1 MSDRLNERV
10 AQLFDDHRGVF
21 QPYIVGSMLEERRL
35 YYVRAHV
42 LLTPV
47 GAQYLS
53 AHRIVSGTPVPG
65 SCAMESCRTG
75 RLTSGS
81 SPQAPDSLSCPPEE
95 ESGVVKATLGV
106 ARGLS
111 AAAEYGFQ
119 TRPAQ

>member
-1 MSDRLNERV
+1 MSDRLNEL
-10 AQLFDDHRGVF
+10 ASHLSEDHGGFF
-21 QPYIVGSMLEERRL
+21 QPYIVGSMLEGRRL

-53 AHRIVSGTPVPG
+53 AHRIVSGTPVPRELSDG
-65 SCAMESCRTG
+65 IVQDLAPYFWKFVTG
-75 RLTSGS
+75 ARFAL
-81 SPQAPDSLSCPPEE
+81 LPPEE

-111 AAAEYGFQ
+111 EAAMYGFQ